1 MSDDIVDRLRN
12 RSAKSDADIWS
23 DESDDDLHDAAAD
36 EIDRLRERTVALEG
50 RLEAS
55 RDFCDHYRKSIAEA
69 IHILESPYLTVGGT
83 AEAYGLLRKAVGQ

>member
-1 MSDDIVDRLRN
+1 MNHNPDIINRLVDLAVRLHPD
-12 RSAKSDADIWS
+12 SDAGSAMCD
-23 DESDDDLHDAAAD
+23 AAD
-36 EIDRLRERTVALEG
+36 EIDGLRERNLALEG

-83 AEAYGLLRKAVGQ
+83 AEAYGLLRKAVGE